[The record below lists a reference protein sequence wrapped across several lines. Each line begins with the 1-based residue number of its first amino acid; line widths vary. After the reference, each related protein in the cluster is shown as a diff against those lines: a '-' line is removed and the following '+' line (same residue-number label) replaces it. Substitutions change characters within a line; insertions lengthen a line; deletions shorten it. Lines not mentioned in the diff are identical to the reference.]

1 MNYSHYLR
9 TGNIPILVLVLS
21 LLFLDALPLFA
32 DDTEGGETPQ
42 AVFDAAKQAGSVKDF
57 NSFIKL
63 VAPSERPM
71 LAFGTDMGVDM
82 FVEFYEGEKAEE
94 YKKKYQ
100 DIQKKFGI
108 KEEQEDE
115 GETLQIT
122 SETPQE
128 VIDAHMVKRAKKLYG
143 HVDAVNY
150 ISELL
155 SFMFSMPEMAE
166 QPFFPYNELSN
177 LNIDGDKATGT
188 AGDKAVSFIK
198 ENNRWFLTAGVMD

>member
-1 MNYSHYLR
+1 MIYSHYFR
-9 TGNIPILVLVLS
+9 TDIIQVLALVLF
-21 LLFLDALPLFA
+21 LLVFDASPLLA

-42 AVFDAAKQAGSVKDF
+42 AVFAAAKKAGSVKDF

-82 FVEFYEGEKAEE
+82 FVEFYEGDKAEE
-94 YKKKYQ
+94 YKMKYQ

-108 KEEQEDE
+108 NPEPEDK

-128 VIDAHMVKRAKKLYG
+128 VIDEHMVKRANKLYG

-166 QPFFPYNELSN
+166 QPFFPYNELLN